1 MITYNYAGSFPSQ
14 VVPDAEKQTM
24 EYGYAVGRAI
34 EGEWFSGDRGGM
46 GNRYQNSWLNFHR
59 LRLYARGEQPVQK
72 YKDELAVNGDLSY
85 LNLDW
90 KPVPIIPKFVDIIV
104 NGMSQRIFDI
114 KAFAQDPESLK
125 QRTKYADA
133 IMRDMYA
140 KEMIQAT
147 KEATGLDFFNSAD
160 PNNIPETQ
168 EDLDLHMQ
176 LSYKQSIEIAEE
188 EAIDNV
194 LQANKYELVKRRVIE
209 DLTVIGIGATKTT
222 FNLANGIDIDYV
234 DPANLVYSYTDD
246 PNFEDIYYVGEVKS
260 MSLVE
265 VKKQF
270 PWLTDQELEV
280 IQKYPGDANYTR
292 NFYAQ
297 QDSYNQVQVLYFE
310 YKTYSNQV
318 FKIKQTEQGLE
329 KALEKP
335 DSFNPPVNDNFER
348 VGRAIEVLY
357 SGAKILGHE
366 MMLEWKLAENMT
378 RPNSNVSKVNM
389 NYCICAPKLYK
400 GMIESTVS
408 RITGFADMIQLT
420 HLKLQQVLSR
430 MVPDGVF
437 VDVDGLAEVDLGNG
451 TNYNPAEALN
461 MYFQTGSI
469 VGRSMT
475 QEGDI
480 NRGKV
485 PIQELQTSNG
495 GAKIQSLIQTY
506 QYYLQMIRDVT
517 GLNEATDASTPD
529 VKALVGLQKI
539 AAANSNTALRHL
551 MKASLYLT
559 LRVCENVA
567 LRIADVLQ
575 YPLTRAALIDSISAY
590 NTGTLEELQD
600 KNLADFGI
608 FLELEPDEEQKA
620 QLEQNIQVALAS
632 GGIDLDDAID
642 IRQVKNLKLANQLL
656 KQKRKKKLEKDQAAQ
671 QANIQAQ
678 AAANA
683 QAAEQ
688 ATLAEMQKQQALA
701 ETEVQIEQA
710 KSQMEIQRMQTEAT
724 VKIDLAAVKKA
735 EEPIKVDLT
744 KTENKDAVQTQ
755 ETDDSNVI
763 VEKPEDSKDSETV
776 VEEIRDTEQKV
787 EEDTPLKE
795 VTEEPVV
802 ETKQT
807 IPQEQPVLP
816 ENIEKLVKFM
826 QETNGTVEDY
836 VRLNADYENIDNDT
850 LLREYYKNT
859 RPHLTYDEVNFLMED
874 NFKIDENVDDEREVK
889 KKNLAFKEE
898 VGKAKSYLNELKGKY
913 YDEIKLRS
921 NVNPDQQKAID
932 FFNRYN
938 EDQKTLSKQRQVF
951 QKVTKDAFTDEF
963 KGFDFKVGDKK
974 FRYGV
979 KNPNEIVEKQTDIT
993 DFVKTFLDDK
1003 GMLVDPQGYHKA
1015 IYAARNSDTIAK
1027 HFYEQGK
1034 ADATKELVAKTKNL
1048 SNEPRKETSG
1058 DIFVKGIKVKAI
1070 SGADTSK
1077 LRIKTRKFNN

>member
-90 KPVPIIPKFVDIIV
+90 KPVPIISKFVDIIV

-140 KEMIQAT
+140 KEMIIAT

-485 PIQELQTSNG
+485 PIQELQTSSG
-495 GAKIQSLIQTY
+495 GQKIASLIQTY

-671 QANIQAQ
+671 RANIQAQ

-724 VKIDLAAVKKA
+724 IKKELMA
-735 EEPIKVDLT
+735 EEFSY
-744 KTENKDAVQTQ
+744 N
-755 ETDDSNVI
+755 
-763 VEKPEDSKDSETV
+763 
-776 VEEIRDTEQKV
+776 
-787 EEDTPLKE
+787 
-795 VTEEPVV
+795 
-802 ETKQT
+802 
-807 IPQEQPVLP
+807 
-816 ENIEKLVKFM
+816 M
-826 QETNGTVEDY
+826 Q
-836 VRLNADYENIDNDT
+836 
-850 LLREYYKNT
+850 
-859 RPHLTYDEVNFLMED
+859 
-874 NFKIDENVDDEREVK
+874 
-889 KKNLAFKEE
+889 LAR
-898 VGKAKSYLNELKGKY
+898 
-913 YDEIKLRS
+913 I
-921 NVNPDQQKAID
+921 
-932 FFNRYN
+932 
-938 EDQKTLSKQRQVF
+938 
-951 QKVTKDAFTDEF
+951 
-963 KGFDFKVGDKK
+963 
-974 FRYGV
+974 
-979 KNPNEIVEKQTDIT
+979 
-993 DFVKTFLDDK
+993 
-1003 GMLVDPQGYHKA
+1003 
-1015 IYAARNSDTIAK
+1015 
-1027 HFYEQGK
+1027 K
-1034 ADATKELVAKTKNL
+1034 ADAEG
-1048 SNEPRKETSG
+1048 R
-1058 DIFVKGIKVKAI
+1058 
-1070 SGADTSK
+1070 
-1077 LRIKTRKFNN
+1077 

>member
-104 NGMSQRIFDI
+104 NGMSQRVFDI
-114 KAFAQDPESLK
+114 KAYAQDPESLK

-140 KEMIQAT
+140 KELIQAT
-147 KEATGLDFFNSAD
+147 KEATGMDFFNSAD

-188 EAIDNV
+188 EAIDSV
-194 LQANKYELVKRRVIE
+194 LQANKYELVKRRITE
-209 DLTVIGIGATKTT
+209 DLTVIGIGASKTS
-222 FNLANGIDIDYV
+222 FNLANGIDIEYV

-270 PWLTDQELEV
+270 PWLSDQELEK
-280 IQKYPGDANYTR
+280 IQKFPGNANYTR

-297 QDSYNQVQVLYFE
+297 QESYNQVQVLYFE
-310 YKTYSNQV
+310 YKTYSNKV

-335 DSFNPPVNDNFER
+335 DTFNPPSNDNFER
-348 VGRAIEVLY
+348 VGRSIEVLY
-357 SGAKILGHE
+357 TGAKILGHE
-366 MMLEWKLAENMT
+366 MMLDWRMSENMT
-378 RPNSNVSKVNM
+378 RPTSNVSRVNM

-485 PIQELQTSNG
+485 PIQELQTSAG
-495 GAKIQSLIQTY
+495 GQKIASLIQTY

-575 YPLTRAALIDSISAY
+575 FPLTRAALIDSISAY

-600 KNLADFGI
+600 KNLQDFGI

-724 VKIDLAAVKKA
+724 IKKELMA
-735 EEPIKVDLT
+735 EEFGY
-744 KTENKDAVQTQ
+744 N
-755 ETDDSNVI
+755 
-763 VEKPEDSKDSETV
+763 
-776 VEEIRDTEQKV
+776 
-787 EEDTPLKE
+787 
-795 VTEEPVV
+795 
-802 ETKQT
+802 
-807 IPQEQPVLP
+807 
-816 ENIEKLVKFM
+816 M
-826 QETNGTVEDY
+826 Q
-836 VRLNADYENIDNDT
+836 
-850 LLREYYKNT
+850 
-859 RPHLTYDEVNFLMED
+859 
-874 NFKIDENVDDEREVK
+874 
-889 KKNLAFKEE
+889 LAR
-898 VGKAKSYLNELKGKY
+898 
-913 YDEIKLRS
+913 I
-921 NVNPDQQKAID
+921 
-932 FFNRYN
+932 
-938 EDQKTLSKQRQVF
+938 
-951 QKVTKDAFTDEF
+951 
-963 KGFDFKVGDKK
+963 
-974 FRYGV
+974 
-979 KNPNEIVEKQTDIT
+979 
-993 DFVKTFLDDK
+993 
-1003 GMLVDPQGYHKA
+1003 
-1015 IYAARNSDTIAK
+1015 
-1027 HFYEQGK
+1027 K
-1034 ADATKELVAKTKNL
+1034 ADAEGMKEKEIENRKDNRIKMQGTQESQLIQQRQNNALPTDFESAGFDSL
-1048 SNEPRKETSG
+1048 GGFGLEQFEPR
-1058 DIFVKGIKVKAI
+1058 
-1070 SGADTSK
+1070 
-1077 LRIKTRKFNN
+1077 